1 MSSRISRKKKKKVT
15 YQVVNMANNFLS
27 AFGLFMTIVI
37 FTIFFI
43 LYQWKNVK
51 IRNNLDEIDRLKQE
65 ILEVNSQVSILE
77 TKRNS
82 LIAKVP
88 ARAAKQLG
96 MITPLEPPRIFYVS
110 LNKYQKYAEK
120 STKE

>member
-1 MSSRISRKKKKKVT
+1 MSPKIARKKKKKVT

-51 IRNNLDEIDRLKQE
+51 IRNNLDEIDRLRQE
-65 ILEVNSQVSILE
+65 ILKVNSQVSILQ

-82 LIAKVP
+82 LIARVP
-88 ARAAKQLG
+88 ARAQKQLD
-96 MITPLEPPRIFYVS
+96 MITPVEPPRIFYVS
-110 LNKYQKYAEK
+110 LKKYQRYAKK